1 MAMSYN
7 DRDTISEVRIYDLR
21 YPKESTMRV
30 ATDSPV
36 VQFIAYDSFIQE
48 TTGNIINR
56 GLSIF

>member
-1 MAMSYN
+1 
-7 DRDTISEVRIYDLR
+7 
-21 YPKESTMRV
+21 MRV